1 MLAVAMR
8 YLSPGFLFIFLVCK
22 QAVGQPFPIRHLGID
37 QGLSNN
43 SVRCIFQDHNGFIW
57 FGTYDGLNRYDGYDF
72 KVFRKTDTNSL
83 PHNYITAIGEDRHNN
98 IWIGTSQGASFY
110 NNLKGNISR
119 GIFVPFNSTQKQRI
133 SFYVNDIKTDTAGN
147 LFMGTNIGGLL
158 VMHNN
163 STVAIQMPGP
173 GNAKGGGAYDV
184 QSITIDP
191 QQRVWLFVRD
201 VGLCFYNKN
210 TRSIQ
215 VVNSRLANVNCMEA
229 DDKDNIYIGTNTG
242 LYAYNITGRSLYQ
255 VSVKLTS
262 RVVNCLKFDRQRNLC
277 IGTVVG
283 VNMLNAAT
291 GKLDYVLSGENKNG
305 LTGDDV
311 YCIWEDNESRKWIG
325 TTKGGVD
332 IIDPQNNG
340 FATIA
345 HDPLSSNS
353 LAYDFVSAFYE
364 DEAQNLWI
372 GTDNGNISIWDRA
385 QNTFKNYRHIP
396 GNNDSANNYAVPA
409 FLKDRT
415 GDFWIASFG
424 NGIYKLNRFTKQFEH
439 YKCINYKTGEEN
451 KNVWLLYED
460 REGNLWAATYLR
472 GLLYLLNRQKN
483 RFEPF
488 NQGVIDIFSLAE
500 DHTGTLWAGTSYGL
514 SKVDKQNR
522 GYSFYET
529 GKPVR
534 AIMEDKK
541 GRLWLG
547 TEGNGIVLFNR
558 EKGTIAKGFTEQDGL
573 CNNAVLNILEDSS
586 GRLWLST
593 FHGLSMFNPEEK
605 TFKNYYQDDGLQ
617 SNQFAY
623 NAARRLRSGELVFG
637 GIKGFNIFNPAGLK
651 TRNYFPPVLMTG
663 LRINNTQVTLGSKYI
678 SSLKEDKIESL
689 KIPFSEAVLSV
700 DFAALEFSAPG
711 KILYSWYLEG
721 WDKGWNKNGTI
732 RTINYT
738 RLSEGRYTLHIRA
751 TNASELWNPKEVS
764 MNIVVLPPWYRSW
777 WAYTAYF
784 LLLAGAI
791 VLYQRYR
798 ANQTKL
804 SYEIKLAK
812 LNAEKE
818 RAERETERLINAN
831 EKEMN
836 EKRLTFFTNI
846 SHEFRTPITLI
857 INPLKDILAR
867 QAGENKSDYD
877 ELNIVYRNSHRLLSL
892 VDQLLLF
899 RKTETNAD
907 QLKITKF
914 NFSRLCA
921 EVYLAFV
928 QQAKALKIEYSFECD
943 NGNLEIYG
951 DHVKMEIILYNL
963 LSNAFKYTPEGGKVS
978 ITITGTEYNI
988 DLVVADSGYGI
999 PKDVGDKLFERFY
1012 QVHVAGVPSKPG
1024 FGIGLYLVKHFVE
1037 RHNASI
1043 SYESEPGKGTR
1054 FLVEFQKGKAH
1065 FDEQTVFEES
1075 TPAMAEETMLSG
1087 ELTTQELEFDSN
1099 PPGRIG
1105 EQEALISEK
1114 HAVLLVDDDKQ
1125 MRVYL
1130 YQIFSDKYTVYE
1142 AENGETGVE
1151 LAYKYLPDIII
1162 SDVKMP
1168 GLSGIDFCK
1177 KVKNDPSISHI
1188 PVILLTAESS
1198 LEKKLE
1204 GMEGGA
1210 DDYMVK
1216 PFEKDLLIAKVA
1228 SLLKNRT
1235 NLQHYFYNE
1244 ITLRETHFKISEEY
1258 KVFLE
1263 KCITV
1268 VEKHLDDE
1276 DFGVKILAAELS
1288 ISHSNLY
1295 KKVKSISGQTVNAFI
1310 RFIRLRKAAELLINT
1325 NVNVNEAASRVGF
1338 ASPKYFREQFA
1349 KLFGMNPSEYIK
1361 KYRKPFGKSYHVD

>member
-8 YLSPGFLFIFLVCK
+8 YLITFWSLFFFLVCK
-22 QAVGQPFPIRHLGID
+22 QAVGQPPIRHLGIN

-43 SVRCIFQDHNGFIW
+43 SVRCIYQDHNGFIW

-83 PHNYITAIGEDRHNN
+83 PHNYVTVIGEDRRSN
-98 IWIGTSQGASFY
+98 IWIGTSQGAGFY
-110 NNLKGNISR
+110 NNLTGIISKGTFIPS
-119 GIFVPFNSTQKQRI
+119 GSKQKQRI
-133 SFYVNDIKTDTAGN
+133 SFYINDIKTDTAGN
-147 LFMGTNIGGLL
+147 LFLGSNITGLL
-158 VMHNN
+158 LLPNN
-163 STVAIQMPGP
+163 SNVAIQIPGP
-173 GNAKGGGAYDV
+173 RNVKGNASYDV
-184 QSITIDP
+184 MSIAIDR

-201 VGLCFYNKN
+201 VGLCFYNRN
-210 TRSIQ
+210 TSSIQ
-215 VVNSRLANVNCMEA
+215 VINSNLTNANCMEA
-229 DDKDNIYIGTNTG
+229 DDQDNIWIGTNTG
-242 LYAYNITGRSLYQ
+242 LYKYNIPGRTFQ
-255 VSVKLTS
+255 EVSIKLTS
-262 RVVNCLKFDRQRNLC
+262 GVVNCLKFDRQRNLC
-277 IGTVVG
+277 IGTSAG
-283 VNMLNAAT
+283 INILNPAT
-291 GKLDYVLSGENKNG
+291 GKLDYILSGENKNG
-305 LTGDDV
+305 LAGDDV
-311 YCIWEDNESRKWIG
+311 YSILEDSESRKWIG
-325 TTKGGVD
+325 TLKGGVD

-345 HDPLSSNS
+345 HDPLTPNS
-353 LAYDFVSAFYE
+353 LAYNFVSAFYE
-364 DEAQNLWI
+364 DEEQNLWI
-372 GTDNGNISIWDRA
+372 GTDNGSFSIWNRR
-385 QNTFKNYRHIP
+385 QNTFRNYRNIP
-396 GNNDSANNYAVPA
+396 GSKDAASNYAVPC
-409 FLKDRT
+409 FLKDRM

-424 NGIYKLNRFTKQFEH
+424 SGIYKLNRVTKQFEH
-439 YKCINYKTGEEN
+439 YKCINDKTGLEN

-460 REGNLWAATYLR
+460 REGNLWAATYQR

-488 NQGVIDIFSLAE
+488 NQGIIDIFSLFE
-500 DHTGTLWAGTSYGL
+500 DHAGTLWAGTSYGL
-514 SKVDKQNR
+514 SIVEKKNK
-522 GYSFYET
+522 GYYFYET

-534 AIMEDKK
+534 AILEDKK

-547 TEGNGIVLFNR
+547 TEGNGIMLFDGTR
-558 EKGTIAKGFTEQDGL
+558 GTIAQRFTEQDGL
-573 CNNAVLNILEDSS
+573 CNNNVLNIQEDSN

-593 FHGLSMFNPEEK
+593 FHGLSMFNPEER
-605 TFKNYYQDDGLQ
+605 TFRNYYQEDGLQ

-623 NAARRLRSGELVFG
+623 NAARRLSSGELVFG
-637 GIKGFNIFNPAGLK
+637 GIKGFNIFNPALLK
-651 TRNYFPPVLMTG
+651 TRNYYPPVLITG
-663 LRINNTQVTLGSKYI
+663 LRINNMQVAQGSKYI
-678 SSLKEDKIESL
+678 SSVKEDKIESL

-700 DFAALEFSAPG
+700 DFAALEFSVPG

-721 WDKGWNKNGTI
+721 WDKGWNSNGTI

-738 RLSEGRYTLHIRA
+738 RLSEGNYTLHIRA
-751 TNASELWNPKEVS
+751 TNANELLNPREVS
-764 MNIVVLPPWYRSW
+764 LNIVVLPPWYRSW

-784 LLLAGAI
+784 LLIAGAI

-804 SYEIKLAK
+804 AYEIKLAR
-812 LNAEKE
+812 LNAAKE

-857 INPLKDILAR
+857 INPLKDMLTR

-907 QLKITKF
+907 QLIITKF
-914 NFSRLCA
+914 NFNRLCS

-928 QQAKALKIEYSFECD
+928 QQAKALKIEYRFECD
-943 NGNLEIYG
+943 NEDLEIYG
-951 DHVKMEIILYNL
+951 DRGKMEIILYNL
-963 LSNAFKYTPEGGKVS
+963 LSNAFKYTPEAGKVT
-978 ITITGTEYNI
+978 ITITGTENNI
-988 DLVVADSGYGI
+988 ELVIADSGYGI
-999 PKDVGDKLFERFY
+999 PKNVGDKLFERFY

-1037 RHNASI
+1037 RHKANI

-1075 TPAMAEETMLSG
+1075 AGAMAEETMLSG
-1087 ELTTQELEFDSN
+1087 ELTTQEPEFDSN
-1099 PPGRIG
+1099 LPGRNG
-1105 EQEALISEK
+1105 EQDVLISEK
-1114 HAVLLVDDDKQ
+1114 SAVLLVDDDKQ
-1125 MRVYL
+1125 MRSYL
-1130 YQIFSDKYTVYE
+1130 HQVFSDKYTIYE
-1142 AENGETGVE
+1142 AQDGETGVE

-1168 GLSGIDFCK
+1168 GISGIDFCK

-1198 LEKKLE
+1198 VEKKLE

-1210 DDYMVK
+1210 DDYIVK

-1244 ITLRETHFKISEEY
+1244 ITLRETHYKISEEY

-1263 KCITV
+1263 KCIAV

-1276 DFGVKILAAELS
+1276 DFGVKTLAAELS

-1349 KLFGMNPSEYIK
+1349 KLFGMNPSEYIRK
-1361 KYRKPFGKSYHVD
+1361 FRKPFGKSYHVD